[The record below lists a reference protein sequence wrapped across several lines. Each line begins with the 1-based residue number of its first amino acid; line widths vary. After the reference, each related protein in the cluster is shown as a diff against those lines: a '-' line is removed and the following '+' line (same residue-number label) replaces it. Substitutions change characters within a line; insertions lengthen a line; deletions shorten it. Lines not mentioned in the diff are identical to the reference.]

1 MLPLTAPSGCVA
13 SGLDHT
19 DLVFSLTQAY
29 RNFFVWTPIASY
41 GAIRQKESWT
51 LMASYGAER
60 VNSQN
65 PKAG

>member
-1 MLPLTAPSGCVA
+1 MLTLFSA
-13 SGLDHT
+13 SPRPI
-19 DLVFSLTQAY
+19 

-65 PKAG
+65 PKAGKDNEDLLS